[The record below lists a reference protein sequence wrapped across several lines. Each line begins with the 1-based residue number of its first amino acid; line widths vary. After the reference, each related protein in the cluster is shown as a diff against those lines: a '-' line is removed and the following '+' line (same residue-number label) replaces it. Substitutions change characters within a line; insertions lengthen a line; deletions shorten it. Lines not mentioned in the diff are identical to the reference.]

1 MKVIAICETCNQ
13 RYVCKIVQPL
23 LLNHN
28 LFINHLRAQNKHYS
42 GSKTASGDLVL
53 KSKKRLCRG
62 IDLRIFIPK
71 TAEENDA
78 SIGEI
83 NLQGNVAFST
93 WGLRR
98 EMYGLSHRGS
108 KKSIRGIPLRGFLC
122 GSLSLDKALH
132 RSVVLFLK

>member
-23 LLNHN
+23 FLNHN
-28 LFINHLRAQNKHYS
+28 LFINHLRAQNKHCP
-42 GSKTASGDLVL
+42 GSKTASGEA
-53 KSKKRLCRG
+53 KRLCRG

-83 NLQGNVAFST
+83 NLRGNVAFST

-98 EMYGLSHRGS
+98 EMYGLSHLGS